1 MLLDHKAD
9 PNAKTEDGRTPLLEA
24 AFRDKMAL
32 VELLLARGA
41 EANAPGYEGSTALH
55 WAVDGGQGKSH
66 HPSHGSRLGLPSG
79 ANSLLAGRNWG

>member
-9 PNAKTEDGRTPLLEA
+9 PNAKTEDGRTPLQA

-41 EANAPGYEGSTALH
+41 EANAPGY
-55 WAVDGGQGKSH
+55 
-66 HPSHGSRLGLPSG
+66 
-79 ANSLLAGRNWG
+79 